1 MYARASSK
9 NNKSNGPSD
18 GTTNSDLAGFIVL
31 GVVGGI
37 FFLAL
42 IILLINKYWPLKS
55 YNKETDNKETDNKE
69 TIEADKSTNLVAK
82 YYQ

>member
-37 FFLAL
+37 LFLAL
-42 IILLINKYWPLKS
+42 IILLINKYWPSKS
-55 YNKETDNKETDNKE
+55 YNKKTDNKE
-69 TIEADKSTNLVAK
+69 TIETIEADKSPNLVAK
-82 YYQ
+82 YDQ